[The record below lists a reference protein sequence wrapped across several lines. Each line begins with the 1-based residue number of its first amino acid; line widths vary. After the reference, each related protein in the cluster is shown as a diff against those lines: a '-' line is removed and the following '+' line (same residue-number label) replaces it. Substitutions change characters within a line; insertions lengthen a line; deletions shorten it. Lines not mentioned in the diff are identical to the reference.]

1 MDAADFQEKV
11 NETVEDGGTIFDLVE
26 DFVFLRKVKVV
37 KSEFD
42 VRIFCAETGRELVH
56 GEKVKLDLSR
66 GKMATA
72 KLTLEIQV
80 EEIVIQEKQLMF
92 PGIDGIDGVDKVTL
106 QTPKG
111 SATLYDRN
119 KKKQ

>member
-1 MDAADFQEKV
+1 MDALEFQDKV
-11 NETVEDGGTIFDLVE
+11 NETIEDGGTIYDLIE
-26 DFVFLRKVKVV
+26 DVVFLRKVKVV
-37 KSEFD
+37 KSECD
-42 VRIFCAETGRELVH
+42 VRIFCAETNRELVH

-92 PGIDGIDGVDKVTL
+92 PGIDGVDKVTL

-111 SATLYDRN
+111 SATLYDR